1 MKQQYRQK
9 LAAPLIGA
17 ALFLGTTTSASAQ
30 NNVFVSVPPSPLNPI
45 IVTAT
50 RTPTKAED
58 VLSDFV
64 YIGPDEIAQAA
75 QTSLADLLQQQ
86 RGIQISGYGGSGNL
100 TGINLRGTNNGQSV
114 LLIDG
119 VRIDSS
125 AAGGPILNQIP
136 LALIDHIE
144 IVFGAQSTLY
154 GANAI
159 GGVIQIFTK
168 NGGGPT
174 QFTASSGYGSYG
186 TSINNA
192 SITGSLGD
200 SNKTKY
206 SLGLSQENSSGFNTV
221 GNNNTCTA
229 QNPNNFGCVF
239 PTGATGYTRLG
250 TTGQFSQEWA
260 TGQEIGLKMFATSNS
275 YQYPNST
282 SQSTYQQINDYGNF
296 SPFNGQQVNRFSTF
310 TGYSKNQI
318 TSIWESNFQVSAVS
332 NSQQLLWSGVGP
344 NSANDKIDMPEYD
357 FLWQN
362 NIKFGSDTLQL
373 LAERR
378 NQYVYVNNSDN
389 VSGCSSYYSANCIVD
404 QKRYT
409 NSVAG
414 SYDLKRGNHLAT
426 VSLRND
432 TITSFNSKTTG
443 GAAYGY
449 FITPQWRANVNY
461 STGYRAP
468 TFNDMYYP
476 GQANPNLAPESSQN
490 MEVGLSYETKTSSNK
505 IVAYQNKISNFIE
518 TNLSNPANPCILG
531 GACTPINLGSV
542 MIKGVSGGTTTFIG
556 NFMLRGTL
564 DYLHAID
571 QNTDYYLPRRA
582 KVTSNIAAEYRAG
595 QINLGANVTYTGQ
608 TFDTLNNS
616 STFTNSSYT
625 LLSLYGSYEIDRQWK
640 AFTRWNNVTNVQ
652 YQSVYGYN
660 NMGSNIFAGL
670 SYSYR

>member
-1 MKQQYRQK
+1 MKSQSKKYVVAL
-9 LAAPLIGA
+9 LANLF
-17 ALFLGTTTSASAQ
+17 LFLGITSPTVAQ
-30 NNVFVSVPPSPLNPI
+30 NNVSVTASPSPLNPI

-64 YIGPDEIAQAA
+64 YIGPEEIAQAA

-100 TGINLRGTNNGQSV
+100 TGVNLRGTNNGQSV

-200 SNKTKY
+200 ANKTKY
-206 SLGLSQENSSGFNTV
+206 SLGLSQENSTGFNTV
-221 GNNNTCTA
+221 GSNNTCTS

-239 PTGATGYTRLG
+239 PSGATGYTRLG

-260 TGQEIGLKMFATSNS
+260 AGQELGLKMFATSNS

-282 SQSTYQQINDYGNF
+282 SQSTYQQFNDYGNF
-296 SPFNGQQVNRFSTF
+296 SPFYGQQVNRFATF
-310 TGYSKNQI
+310 TGYSKNKI
-318 TSIWESNFQVSAVS
+318 NSIWESNLQVSAVS
-332 NSQQLLWSGVGP
+332 NSQQLLWSGVGA

-362 NIKFGSDTLQL
+362 NIKLGSDTLQI

-409 NSVAG
+409 NSIAG

-426 VSLRND
+426 VSIRND

-449 FITPQWRANVNY
+449 FLTQQWRANINY

-476 GQANPNLAPESSQN
+476 GQANPNLVPETSQN
-490 MEVGLSYETKTSSNK
+490 AEVGLSYETKTSSNK

-518 TNLSNPANPCILG
+518 TNLSNPANPCVSG
-531 GACTPINLGSV
+531 SCTPINLGSV
-542 MIKGVSGGTTTFIG
+542 MIKGVSGGSTTYVG
-556 NFMLRGTL
+556 NFKLKGTV
-564 DYLHAID
+564 DYLHALD
-571 QNTDYYLPRRA
+571 QNTNYYLPRRA
-582 KVTSNIAAEYRAG
+582 KLTSNVAVEY
-595 QINLGANVTYTGQ
+595 QSNKINVGANITYTGQ
-608 TFDTLNNS
+608 TFDTLNNDPA
-616 STFTNSSYT
+616 FTNSSYT
-625 LLSLYGSYEIDRQWK
+625 LLTLFGGYEIDRHWK
-640 AFTRWNNVTNVQ
+640 VFARWNNVTNIQ

>member
-1 MKQQYRQK
+1 MKQLFSRK
-9 LAAPLIGA
+9 KVALICGVTIFIGHYA
-17 ALFLGTTTSASAQ
+17 FAQ
-30 NNVFVSVPPSPLNPI
+30 NNVSVSAAPTPLNPI

-58 VLSDFV
+58 VLADFV
-64 YIGPDEIAQAA
+64 YIGPEEIAQAA

-86 RGIQISGYGGSGNL
+86 RGIQISGYGGNGNL
-100 TGINLRGTNNGQSV
+100 TNINLRGTSNSQSL

-119 VRIDSS
+119 VRVDSS

-159 GGVIQIFTK
+159 GGVIQVFTK

-192 SITGSLGD
+192 AITGSLGD
-200 SNKTKY
+200 ANKTKY
-206 SLGLSQENSSGFNTV
+206 ALGFSQEHSAGFNTV
-221 GNNNTCTA
+221 ASNNPCSS
-229 QNPNNFGCVF
+229 QKQVYGCLF

-250 TTGQFSQEWA
+250 TTAQLSQEWQP
-260 TGQEIGLKMFATSNS
+260 GQELGVKVFATSNN

-282 SQSTYQQINDYGNF
+282 SQSTYQQYIGDGYE
-296 SPFNGQQVNRFSTF
+296 PFYGQQVNRFSTI
-310 TGYSKNQI
+310 TGYTKNKI
-318 TSIWESNFQVSAVS
+318 NEIWESNFQMSAIS
-332 NSQQLLWSGVGP
+332 NSQQVLWSNVGP

-362 NIKFGSDTLQL
+362 NIKVGTDTLQI

-378 NQYVYVNNSDN
+378 NQYIYANNSFN
-389 VSGCSSYYSANCIVD
+389 ISGCDSSSTNCIVD

-409 NSVAG
+409 NSIAG

-426 VSLRND
+426 FSLRND
-432 TITSFNSKTTG
+432 SITGFNSKTTG

-449 FITPQWRANVNY
+449 FLTPQWRANANY
-461 STGYRAP
+461 STGYRVP

-476 GQANPNLAPESSQN
+476 GQANPNLVPETSQN
-490 MEVGLSYETKTSSNK
+490 AELGLSYETKMSSNK
-505 IVAYQNKISNFIE
+505 IVAYQNKITNYIE
-518 TNLSNPANPCILG
+518 PNLSNPANPCTLSS
-531 GACTPINLGSV
+531 CMPINIGSA
-542 MIKGVSGGTTTFIG
+542 MIKGLSGGSTNYIG
-556 NFMLRGTL
+556 NFMLRGTV
-564 DYLHAID
+564 DYLHAVD
-571 QNTDYYLPRRA
+571 QNTGLNLPRRA
-582 KVTSNIAAEYRAG
+582 KLTSNLALEYRMG
-595 QINLGANVTYTGQ
+595 KVNLGTNVTYTGQ
-608 TFDTLNNS
+608 TYDTLNNS
-616 STFTNSSYT
+616 PLYTNNAYT
-625 LLSLYGSYEIDRQWK
+625 LLSLYGSYEIDLHWK
-640 AFTRWNNVTNVQ
+640 AFARWNNVTNTQ
-652 YQSVYGYN
+652 YQTVYGYS

-670 SYSYR
+670 TYSYR

>member
-1 MKQQYRQK
+1 MKQQFSTKK
-9 LAAPLIGA
+9 LALIC
-17 ALFLGTTTSASAQ
+17 GTAISIYAFPVFAQ
-30 NNVFVSVPPSPLNPI
+30 NNVSVSAPQTPLNPI

-58 VLSDFV
+58 VLADFV
-64 YIGPDEIAQAA
+64 YIGPEEIAQAA

-100 TGINLRGTNNGQSV
+100 TGVNLRGTSNGQSL

-144 IVFGAQSTLY
+144 IIFGAQSTLY

-192 SITGSLGD
+192 AVTGSLGD
-200 SNKTKY
+200 VNKTKY
-206 SLGLSQENSSGFNTV
+206 SVGFSQEHSAGFNTV
-221 GNNNTCTA
+221 ASNNPCTT
-229 QNPNNFGCVF
+229 QNPNNYGCVF
-239 PTGATGYTRLG
+239 PSGATSYTRLG
-250 TTGQFSQEWA
+250 TTAQFSQEWQ
-260 TGQEIGLKMFATSNS
+260 TGQELDVKIFATSNS

-282 SQSTYQQINDYGNF
+282 SQSTYQIMNVGDNYV
-296 SPFNGQQVNRFSTF
+296 PFYGQQVNRFSTF
-310 TGYSKNQI
+310 TGYSKNKI
-318 TSIWESNFQVSAVS
+318 NEIWESNFQASAVS
-332 NSQQLLWSGVGP
+332 NSQQLLWSGVGS
-344 NSANDKIDMPEYD
+344 NSANDVINMPEYD

-362 NIKFGSDTLQL
+362 TIKVGSDTLQL

-389 VSGCSSYYSANCIVD
+389 VTGCISYYGINCSVD

-409 NSVAG
+409 NSIAG

-426 VSLRND
+426 FSLRND

-449 FITPQWRANVNY
+449 FITPQWRTNINY
-461 STGYRAP
+461 NTGYRVP

-476 GQANPNLAPESSQN
+476 GQANPNLVPETSQN
-490 MEVGLSYETKTSSNK
+490 MEVGLTYENKISSNK
-505 IVAYQNKISNFIE
+505 LVAYQNKISNYIE
-518 TNLSNPANPCILG
+518 PTLSNPANPCLLG
-531 GACTPINLGSV
+531 SACMPINLGSV
-542 MIKGVSGGTTTFIG
+542 MIKGLSGGSSTYVG
-556 NFMLRGTL
+556 NFLLKGSV

-571 QNTDYYLPRRA
+571 QNTNFYLPRRA
-582 KVTSNIAAEYRAG
+582 KLTSNIAIEYRQG
-595 QINLGANVTYTGQ
+595 KVNLGTNVTYTGQ
-608 TFDTLNNS
+608 TFDTLDNS
-616 STFTNSSYT
+616 TTYTNGSYT
-625 LLSLYGSYEIDRQWK
+625 LLGIYGSYEIDRNWK
-640 AFTRWNNVTNVQ
+640 AFARWNNVTNVQ
-652 YQSVYGYN
+652 YQTVYGYN
-660 NMGSNIFAGL
+660 NMGSNIFAGV

>member
-1 MKQQYRQK
+1 MSI
-9 LAAPLIGA
+9 L
-17 ALFLGTTTSASAQ
+17 LFGGVFSLGITLSAFAQ
-30 NNVFVSVPPSPLNPI
+30 NNVSVNAASTSLNPV

-58 VLSDFV
+58 VLADFV
-64 YIGPDEIAQAA
+64 YIGPEEIAQAA

-86 RGIQISGYGGSGNL
+86 RGIQISGYGGNGNL
-100 TGINLRGTNNGQSV
+100 TNVNLRGTSNGQSL

-192 SITGSLGD
+192 AITGSLGD
-200 SNKTKY
+200 ANKTKY
-206 SLGLSQENSSGFNTV
+206 AVGLSQEHSSGFNTV
-221 GNNNTCTA
+221 ANNNPCTA
-229 QNPNNFGCVF
+229 QNPNNYGCVF

-250 TTGQFSQEWA
+250 ATAQLSQEWQA
-260 TGQEIGLKMFATSNS
+260 GQELGVKVFTTSNS

-282 SQSTYQQINDYGNF
+282 SQSTYPYVYGDGVTF
-296 SPFNGQQVNRFSTF
+296 DPFYGQQVNRFSTF
-310 TGYSKNQI
+310 TGYTKNKI
-318 TSIWESNFQVSAVS
+318 NDIWESNLQVSAVS
-332 NSQQLLWSGVGP
+332 NSQQLLWSGVGLS
-344 NSANDKIDMPEYD
+344 SANDKIDMPEYD

-362 NIKFGSDTLQL
+362 NLKFGTDTLQL

-378 NQYVYVNNSDN
+378 NQYVYVSNTDN
-389 VSGCSSYYSANCIVD
+389 VTGCTSYYSTSCIID
-404 QKRYT
+404 QKRFT
-409 NSVAG
+409 NSIAG

-426 VSLRND
+426 FSLRND
-432 TITSFNSKTTG
+432 STTNFTPKTTG

-449 FITPQWRANVNY
+449 FFTPEWRANINY
-461 STGYRAP
+461 STGYRVP

-476 GQANPNLAPESSQN
+476 GQANPNLVPETSQN
-490 MEVGLSYETKTSSNK
+490 TELGLTYDTKTSNNK
-505 IVAYQNKISNFIE
+505 IVAYQNKISNYIE
-518 TNLSNPANPCILG
+518 PTLSNPANPCSLG
-531 GACTPINLGSV
+531 SACMPINIGSV
-542 MIKGVSGGTTTFIG
+542 MIKGLSGGSTNYIG
-556 NFMLRGTL
+556 NFMLKGTV

-571 QNTDYYLPRRA
+571 QNTNLYLPRRA
-582 KVTSNIAAEYRAG
+582 KLTSNVAIEYRANKL
-595 QINLGANVTYTGQ
+595 NLGANVTYTGQ

-616 STFTNSSYT
+616 LQYTNSSYT
-625 LLSLYGSYEIDRQWK
+625 LLGLYGSYELDLHWK
-640 AFTRWNNVTNVQ
+640 AFARWNNVTNVQ
-652 YQSVYGYN
+652 YQTVYGYGN
-660 NMGSNIFAGL
+660 IGSNIFAGV

>member
-1 MKQQYRQK
+1 MKSQSKKYVVAL
-9 LAAPLIGA
+9 LANLF
-17 ALFLGTTTSASAQ
+17 LFLGITSPTVAQ
-30 NNVFVSVPPSPLNPI
+30 NNVSVTASPSPLNPI

-64 YIGPDEIAQAA
+64 YIGPEEIAQAA

-100 TGINLRGTNNGQSV
+100 TGVNLRGTNNGQSV

-200 SNKTKY
+200 TNKTKY
-206 SLGLSQENSSGFNTV
+206 SLGLSQENSTGFNTV
-221 GNNNTCTA
+221 GSNNTCTS

-239 PTGATGYTRLG
+239 PSGATGYTRLG

-260 TGQEIGLKMFATSNS
+260 AGQELGLKMFATSNS

-282 SQSTYQQINDYGNF
+282 SQSTYQQFNDYGNF
-296 SPFNGQQVNRFSTF
+296 SPFYGQQVNRFATF
-310 TGYSKNQI
+310 TGYSKNKI
-318 TSIWESNFQVSAVS
+318 NSIWESNLQVSAVS
-332 NSQQLLWSGVGP
+332 NSQQLLWSGVGA

-362 NIKFGSDTLQL
+362 NIKLGSDTLQI

-389 VSGCSSYYSANCIVD
+389 VSGCSSYYSTNCIVD

-409 NSVAG
+409 NSIAG

-426 VSLRND
+426 VSIRND
-432 TITSFNSKTTG
+432 TITSFNSKTSG

-449 FITPQWRANVNY
+449 FLTQQWRANINY

-476 GQANPNLAPESSQN
+476 GQANPNLVPETSQN
-490 MEVGLSYETKTSSNK
+490 AEVGLSYETKTSSNK

-518 TNLSNPANPCILG
+518 TNLSNPANPCVSG
-531 GACTPINLGSV
+531 SCTPINLGSV
-542 MIKGVSGGTTTFIG
+542 MIKGVSGGSTTYVG
-556 NFMLRGTL
+556 NFKLKGTV
-564 DYLHAID
+564 DYLHALD
-571 QNTDYYLPRRA
+571 QNTNYYLPRRA
-582 KVTSNIAAEYRAG
+582 KLTSNVAVEY
-595 QINLGANVTYTGQ
+595 QSNKINVGANITYTGQ
-608 TFDTLNNS
+608 TFDTLNNDPA
-616 STFTNSSYT
+616 FTNSSYT
-625 LLSLYGSYEIDRQWK
+625 LLSLFGGYEIDRHWK
-640 AFTRWNNVTNVQ
+640 VFARWNNVTNIQ